1 MSEYHMKELL
11 IKRRTIAL
19 SFLIFAILAFALNW
33 SLILGTNIMK
43 WDIWDAHLPMQ
54 IITSDAIRSGTIPV
68 WNPLYNFGTP
78 YYAMVGTPVWYP
90 ITLLLALIGYT
101 PFTPGLEYSIHLA
114 LAGYGLFLLALSRY
128 QDAESKVR
136 FPDYCVCI
144 AMGVLYEF
152 SGVFLSNAEHIMII
166 ISAAWFPWA
175 LLFVKRY
182 ALRNRIIDALSA
194 GIFTGLILLGGYPEM
209 LYDLFL
215 VLVPWTLFWTMNKE
229 GEAVNKL
236 KSWLSALIKYL
247 VVIVSTLAFSAITLI
262 PFLRIMPLITRK
274 GGQAPSEVPL
284 SALLTA
290 ILPVTADMMNGYEIS
305 MGLYYTGFMT
315 IVSVVMLFRQKNSKT
330 TVFYFVC
337 AMIALLLSL
346 GSSTFLHTVLYRFF
360 PMYSTF
366 RFPTLWRAFFSIF
379 IIMSVQEVWSSVISD
394 AKYSGQFSSLLKKM
408 VIIAL
413 GGALGVY
420 IISRCISTDALRIN
434 ADLLSG
440 AMLLLGVILILYF
453 FLASQAAKN
462 SNTTSSAVFL
472 VILIAVEALTVSYKA
487 FPVTIGNWGMYDYF
501 ADDSVKIAIEEQVD
515 LYANRNTDCNLAG
528 NSRTFN
534 GLFSQAIAYN
544 KTFDEE
550 GYVSIKLQK
559 TEDYKQSYNRCIIG
573 QNPEVYFTSNIVTE
587 ADIALSDWL
596 QSTDIDPYQIHI
608 ADKPNWYNDE
618 VPTTGNVDVNWFR
631 FNSLSV
637 TVTAPSA
644 GILTVLQADYPGW
657 EAYVDGKKTDIIE
670 VDGCFIGV
678 PVDQGQHE
686 VVMKFRPADLYAG
699 AVVTCLYVA
708 GYIAVIVITYNS
720 DKRRERANA

>member
-1 MSEYHMKELL
+1 MNEIS

-19 SFLIFAILAFALNW
+19 SFLIFAVLAFALNW
-33 SLILGTNIMK
+33 SLILGTNTMK

-101 PFTPGLEYSIHLA
+101 PFTPGIEYSIHLA
-114 LAGYGLFLLALSRY
+114 LAGYGMFLLALSNN
-128 QDAESKVR
+128 QESQSKIR
-136 FPDYCVCI
+136 FTDYCVCI
-144 AMGVLYEF
+144 AMGILYEF

-166 ISAAWFPWA
+166 ISATWFPWA
-175 LLFVKRY
+175 LLFVKLY

-215 VLVPWTLFWTMNKE
+215 VLVPWTLFWTMNKD
-229 GEAVNKL
+229 GGAVNKL
-236 KSWLSALIKYL
+236 KSWLSVILKYL
-247 VVIVSTLAFSAITLI
+247 IVVLSSLAFSAITLI

-284 SALLTA
+284 TALLTA
-290 ILPVTADMMNGYEIS
+290 ILPVTADQMNGYEIS
-305 MGLYYTGFMT
+305 MGLYYTGFIT

-330 TVFYFVC
+330 TVFYYVC

-346 GSSTFLHTVLYRFF
+346 GSSTFMHTVLYRFF

-379 IIMSVQEVWSSVISD
+379 IIMSVQEIWSSVISD
-394 AKYSGQFSSLLKKM
+394 VKCSGQFSRLLKKTV
-408 VIIAL
+408 VIAI
-413 GGALGVY
+413 GGALCVY
-420 IISRCISTDALRIN
+420 IISLCISMDALKIN
-434 ADLLSG
+434 AERLAAAL
-440 AMLLLGVILILYF
+440 LLLGIVLLLYYF
-453 FLASQAAKN
+453 WCSQTAKN
-462 SNTTSSAVFL
+462 NSACQAVFL
-472 VILIAVEALTVSYKA
+472 VVLVAIEALIISYKA
-487 FPVTIGNWGMYDYF
+487 FPVTIGHWGMYDYF
-501 ADDSVKIAIEEQVD
+501 ADESVQAVIEAQHDIYV
-515 LYANRNTDCNLAG
+515 NRNQEYNFEDNNRSC
-528 NSRTFN
+528 N

-559 TEDYKQSYNRCIIG
+559 TEDYKQSYNRYIIG
-573 QNPEVYFTSNIVTE
+573 QNPEVYFTSDIVTE
-587 ADIALSDWL
+587 ADVALSDWL
-596 QSTDIDPYQIHI
+596 QFTDVDPYQIHL

-618 VPTTGNVDVNWFR
+618 VHTTGDVDVKWFR
-631 FNSLSV
+631 FNSLSA

-644 GILTVLQADYPGW
+644 GVLTVLQADYPGW
-657 EAYVDGKKTDIIE
+657 EAYVDGKKTEIIE

-686 VVMKFRPADLYAG
+686 VVLKFRPADLYIG
-699 AVVTCLYVA
+699 AAVTCLYVA
-708 GYIAVIVITYNS
+708 GYIAVIVITCNS
-720 DKRRERANA
+720 DKRREKANA